1 MTETV
6 KIQGPP
12 PIGVGPVSYGTVMV
26 AFEENTF
33 SETALATAFKLASH
47 RRADVRV
54 MITLVVPNHLDL
66 RADLGD
72 AEGIAGQIIEAARQR
87 AGRGQRVR
95 GTVVK
100 VRSGEAGHRIV
111 AEAIESR
118 AEAIVMAM
126 PAARPPGKLLNR
138 TLEVV
143 LGKRPCRVVI
153 DSQPAH
159 QFERTASRRRAIAVE
174 AEAAP
179 ALHG

>member
-1 MTETV
+1 VPTPV
-6 KIQGPP
+6 
-12 PIGVGPVSYGTVMV
+12 GVGPVSYGTVMV

-33 SETALATAFKLASH
+33 SKTALATAFKLASH

-54 MITLVVPNHLDL
+54 VITLVVPNHLDL
-66 RADLGD
+66 SADLAE
-72 AEGIAGQIIEAARQR
+72 AEGIAGQIIEAARQQ

-111 AEAIESR
+111 AEAVESR
-118 AEAIVMAM
+118 AEAIVMSM
-126 PAARPPGKLLNR
+126 PSTRPPGKLLNR

-153 DSQPAH
+153 DSEQARA
-159 QFERTASRRRAIAVE
+159 FERAAPRRRGVAVE

-179 ALHG
+179 ALRG